1 MATKA
6 KTESVVKTMQRTNKL
21 SLAPFAGKFW
31 METAFDAAEITARL
45 PRIFMDADIDL
56 VATTATF
63 LATMQKDDLTEDDDR
78 AWRTLTSPIGMILAP
93 RMVDLGLSEK
103 EMMLYVLRVAM
114 IFAEAVQ
121 SNHDPKRPR
130 RA

>member
-1 MATKA
+1 MAKA
-6 KTESVVKTMQRTNKL
+6 TTESGVKTVNH
-21 SLAPFAGKFW
+21 FASKFW
-31 METAFDAAEITARL
+31 HETAFDAAEVTARL
-45 PRIFMDADIDL
+45 PPLYAEAGVDL

-63 LATMQKDDLTEDDDR
+63 LATLQKDDLTEADDR
-78 AWRTLTSPIGMILAP
+78 AWLLLTSPIGEMLEGRIN
-93 RMVDLGLSEK
+93 DLGLSEK
-103 EMMLYVLRVAM
+103 ETLLYVLRVAM